1 MGRLVVVWLQ
11 MMRHNSTKRQN
22 FKVSSYTNA
31 LNEFVS
37 TLYRKWA
44 LEIEAM
50 RRITCYDSLSLTVS
64 KCISNMRTKHSI
76 MMSMFMMLTM
86 RRKTLW

>member
-1 MGRLVVVWLQ
+1 

-50 RRITCYDSLSLTVS
+50 RRITCLVMIVYP
-64 KCISNMRTKHSI
+64 
-76 MMSMFMMLTM
+76 
-86 RRKTLW
+86 